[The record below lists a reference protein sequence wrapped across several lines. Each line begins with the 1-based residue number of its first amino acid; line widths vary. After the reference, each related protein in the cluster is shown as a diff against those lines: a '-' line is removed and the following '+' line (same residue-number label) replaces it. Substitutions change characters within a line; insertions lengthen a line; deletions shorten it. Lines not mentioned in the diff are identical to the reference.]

1 MKKLLLIITIIFSL
15 TRVYAQN
22 GVAISTSSS
31 ATPDASAILDVQS
44 TTQGMLIPTMTKLQ
58 RNQIS
63 SPATGLMIYQT
74 DNTPGFYHYDGA
86 NWVANGSTAVIAI
99 DDLTDGKYIKESYY
113 LGLNSGVSA
122 SQLYS
127 EKNVGIGEGSLQN
140 VNWGS
145 GCVAVGYNSLNIM
158 GNSYYNTALGAYAG
172 NDVTGNSNTFI
183 GYRAG
188 VVATSAVSNIAI
200 GFEALNTLSTGDNN
214 IAVTLGAANIT
225 SGSSNIVI
233 GPTST
238 NIADGTADHQM
249 NIGSTIYATGMTT
262 TDVKVGIGDGNN
274 APTSTLDIDGS
285 FSAPTS
291 VITSNITLSDI
302 HHTIICKPTGGLT
315 ITLPSPSGIEGRIY
329 IIRTTDMGD
338 QNNKVSI
345 TGNIDETSTNTITLG
360 KGSSTITTSDAATVT
375 LQSDGTTWWIISA
388 SY

>member
-31 ATPDASAILDVQS
+31 ATPDATAILDVQS
-44 TTQGMLIPTMTKLQ
+44 TTQGVLMPRMTEVQ
-58 RNQIS
+58 RDAIS
-63 SPATGLMIYQT
+63 SPVTGLMIYQT

-140 VNWGS
+140 VDWGA
-145 GCVAVGYNSLNIM
+145 GCVAVGYNSLNTM
-158 GNSYYNTALGAYAG
+158 ANSYYNTALGAYAG
-172 NDVTGNSNTFI
+172 SDVTGNSNTFI
-183 GYRAG
+183 GYQAG

-200 GFEALNTLSTGDNN
+200 GSEALNTLSTGDNN
-214 IAVTLGAANIT
+214 IAVTYGAANIT

-233 GPTST
+233 GPAST
-238 NIADGTADHQM
+238 NIADGTADNQM

-262 TDVKVGIGDGNN
+262 ASVKVGIGNGNN
-274 APTSTLDIDGS
+274 APAATLDVDGDVSIGTVLHLTPLATAPSSPSAGDIYYSSGTNIAYCYDGS
-285 FSAPTS
+285 VWQA
-291 VITSNITLSDI
+291 L
-302 HHTIICKPTGGLT
+302 
-315 ITLPSPSGIEGRIY
+315 
-329 IIRTTDMGD
+329 
-338 QNNKVSI
+338 
-345 TGNIDETSTNTITLG
+345 
-360 KGSSTITTSDAATVT
+360 
-375 LQSDGTTWWIISA
+375 W
-388 SY
+388 